1 MLSIEAEGKHVYG
14 KDIRRKKFPIKVWI
28 STSYLTNF
36 IWLAR
41 IHSMCQGICFHLF
54 IAGYGVYFSC
64 NYVLKGVR
72 NKNNNGYEIL
82 DPVFMM

>member
-36 IWLAR
+36 IGLLGF
-41 IHSMCQGICFHLF
+41 IQYVGICFHLF
-54 IAGYGVYFSC
+54 IAGYGVHFL
-64 NYVLKGVR
+64 VIVILKV
-72 NKNNNGYEIL
+72 
-82 DPVFMM
+82 